1 MELAKAAAGY
11 LPVYFLRFNQYPMEQ
26 RPKYSQPGSSPKN
39 KMAQK
44 VQDEAD
50 IQYSYGTVPPQALP
64 LEEAV
69 LGALMLDKE
78 ALTLVQDLLSP
89 EVFYTTRHQAI
100 YRSIVR
106 LYDRSDPVDILTV
119 TEELRK
125 SGELEG
131 IGGSHYL
138 VELTNRVASAANIE
152 YHSRIILQKHIQ
164 RQIIATGSQMIK
176 DGHDV
181 TLDCFDALQKSE
193 QNLFAITQNTLSRAH
208 NEVSSLVYSTLKHIE
223 QNALKANSSGITGIS
238 TGLIEMDEMTGG
250 LHNSDLGIIAARP
263 GMGKTGL
270 ALSIAIN
277 AAENQE
283 PVAIFSLEMS
293 NTQLTTRMLSMYSE
307 ISGHRIRNGKLSD
320 SDWQSLGNAAEKL
333 QNLKIYLDDTP
344 GISIPEIRA
353 KCRRLKRQHGIRLVI
368 VDYLQLMQLSS
379 HVVSQPYKS
388 ANREQEV
395 AGISRA
401 LKNMAKEL
409 DIPVIALSQL
419 SRAVE
424 TRGGSKRPQLSD
436 LRDSGAVEQDAD
448 WVSFI
453 YRPEYY
459 GIMEDEAGISLAGV
473 AEIIYAKNRHGETD
487 TVKVRFIKDFT
498 RFISMEDATL
508 FHAQSVANATNNPSN
523 PVSFGGDPAFPIVEI
538 KPVSRNDEDI
548 PF

>member
-1 MELAKAAAGY
+1 
-11 LPVYFLRFNQYPMEQ
+11 MEQ

-44 VQDEAD
+44 VQDDAD

-119 TEELRK
+119 SEELRK
-125 SGELEG
+125 CGELED

-176 DGHDV
+176 DGYDV
-181 TLDCFDALQKSE
+181 TMDCFDAIEKSE

-208 NEVSSLVYSTLKHIE
+208 TEVASIVFSTLKQIE
-223 QNALKANSSGITGIS
+223 QNALKAQSSGITGVP
-238 TGLIEMDEMTGG
+238 TGIAEMDEMTGG

-277 AAENQE
+277 AAERQI
-283 PVAIFSLEMS
+283 PVAFFSLEMA
-293 NTQLTTRMLSMYSE
+293 NAQLTTRMLAMYSE
-307 ISGHRIRNGKLSD
+307 ISGHRLRNGKLND

-333 QNLKIYLDDTP
+333 QGLKIYLDDTP
-344 GISIPEIRA
+344 AISIPEIRA
-353 KCRRLKRQHGIRLVI
+353 KCRRLKRQHDIQLVI
-368 VDYLQLMQLSS
+368 VDYLQLMQFSTVS
-379 HVVSQPYKS
+379 SQPLKS
-388 ANREQEV
+388 TNREQEV
-395 AGISRA
+395 AGISRS
-401 LKNMAKEL
+401 LKQMAKEL
-409 DIPVIALSQL
+409 DVPVIALSQL

-424 TRGGSKRPQLSD
+424 SRGGSKRPQLSD

-508 FHAQSVANATNNPSN
+508 FHAQPVANATNNPSN
-523 PVSFGGDPAFPIVEI
+523 PVSFGGDPAFPTVEI